1 MKPAFLG
8 PAAIAVCLAMPGGV
22 ALADSNPLAAER
34 WNTRPVIVVVPRDS
48 DPLLTRVRSA
58 LEEPA
63 TREGFR
69 ERDMALFT
77 VVAGQGRRND
87 RQLAPASTAALLKA
101 LGLDAR
107 GPATFVLVGKDGG
120 VKMREGADVDLQAVF
135 AEIDRMPMR
144 QQQQQR

>member
-1 MKPAFLG
+1 MKPALL
-8 PAAIAVCLAMPGGV
+8 ARTALAVCLAVPGV
-22 ALADSNPLAAER
+22 AALADSNPLSAER
-34 WNTRPVIVVVPRDS
+34 WNARPVIVVVPRES
-48 DPLLTRVRSA
+48 DPLLARVRSA
-58 LEEPA
+58 LKEPA
-63 TREGFR
+63 MREGFR

-77 VVAGQGRRND
+77 VVAGQGMRND
-87 RQLAPASTAALLKA
+87 RRLAPASTAALLQA

-144 QQQQQR
+144 QQQQR